1 MKSPTIALGIDD
13 VGLSGFDFGQNVNL
27 AAVARQ
33 IWHTILKVPGE
44 GMNNP
49 VLESGCMRRTYYEYE
64 NKVR

>member
-33 IWHTILKVPGE
+33 IWRTILKVPGE

-64 NKVR
+64 NEER

>member
-33 IWHTILKVPGE
+33 IWHAILKVAGE

-64 NKVR
+64 NKMR